1 MNANEL
7 RRQTFDKGAFGFKPD
22 EVEACLSK
30 AADAW
35 ETMENENKELK
46 EEIKKLHAQI
56 ERYQEDEESVKEIIV
71 SAQKLSS
78 TVVHDA
84 KIKAAAMVE
93 EAEQKSDKMITD
105 ATAKSNKMIAE
116 AEEQSQKMMAE
127 ATVKS
132 SNMLKDAQEK
142 AGSLVSDA
150 KTRTET
156 EVLRLK
162 KMQKEVSAFKSN
174 LLGIYKAHLDL
185 ITKLPEV
192 KDTKPEPSKP
202 VVEDMP
208 EAPKPQDIPA
218 EKLEKPPVAK
228 QPAEVK
234 PVPDPKPVESEK
246 VVQEQGSPFRITIT
260 ETKNSP
266 NATNNAN
273 RPDFKSRFS
282 DLKFGEQK

>member
-22 EVEACLSK
+22 EVEACISK
-30 AADAW
+30 AADAM
-35 ETMENENKELK
+35 EAVENENKELK

-56 ERYQEDEESVKEIIV
+56 ERYQEDEDSVKEIIV

-84 KIKAAAMVE
+84 KVKAAAMVE

-105 ATAKSNKMIAE
+105 ATGKSSKMIAE

-142 AGSLVSDA
+142 ANSLVSDA

-162 KMQKEVSAFKSN
+162 KMQKEVSAFKTN

-202 VVEDMP
+202 AVE
-208 EAPKPQDIPA
+208 EKSQASKPQETPA
-218 EKLEKPPVAK
+218 EKPEKPPVAK
-228 QPAEVK
+228 QVADTKPAPEPKPAET
-234 PVPDPKPVESEK
+234 EK

-260 ETKNSP
+260 ETKNSS
-266 NATNNAN
+266 NNAS

-282 DLKFGEQK
+282 DLKFDEQK